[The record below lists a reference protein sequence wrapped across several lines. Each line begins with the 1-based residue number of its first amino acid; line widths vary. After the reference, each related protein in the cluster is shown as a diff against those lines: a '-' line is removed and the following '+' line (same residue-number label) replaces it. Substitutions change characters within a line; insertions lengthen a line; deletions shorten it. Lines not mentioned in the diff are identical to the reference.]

1 MTDSAGLKSLSQ
13 MSKLIKWLAEF
24 LGRLLA
30 ALLPAIGKEV
40 RRNNTI
46 EQKGYDD
53 ETNKMLDDDIWNT
66 ANDDR
71 LQPLD
76 PED

>member
-1 MTDSAGLKSLSQ
+1 

>member
-1 MTDSAGLKSLSQ
+1 
-13 MSKLIKWLAEF
+13 MSKLVKWLAKF
-24 LGRLLA
+24 FGRLLA

-53 ETNKMLDDDIWNT
+53 ETNKMLDDDIWDA